1 MASMAGK
8 PSTTSPTRYP
18 LNKNALNDHL
28 PPAKAGYAMPA
39 EWQPHQCTWISWPHK
54 KESWPG
60 KFEPVQPVM
69 TRFVGVLSQTELVRI
84 NVLDAAHEKHVRSQ
98 LEGHADARNVA
109 IHHFPTND
117 AWCRDHGAIFV
128 TRRGQDNPLLAL
140 DFQFNAW
147 GGKYPPYDLDNA
159 IAAKMA
165 AALDV
170 PCYAVDVVLEGGS
183 VDVNGAGALL
193 TTEQCLLHT
202 NRNPSMSRDTIEMT
216 LRDTL
221 GVHQILWL
229 GDGIVG
235 DDTDGHIDDL
245 TRFVAEDSV
254 VTMVEQNRSDE
265 NYQSLAENRQRLAEL
280 RLADGRALHVREM
293 QMPQPVEFRGDRLPA
308 SYANFYIGNRVI
320 LMPTFSDPAD
330 TPNREILE
338 RCFPGR
344 EVIGIDCTD
353 LVLGLGTF
361 HCLTQQV
368 PMV

>member
-1 MASMAGK
+1 
-8 PSTTSPTRYP
+8 
-18 LNKNALNDHL
+18 
-28 PPAKAGYAMPA
+28 MPA

-60 KFEPVQPVM
+60 KFEPVEPVM
-69 TRFVGVLSQTELVRI
+69 ARFVGALSPTELIRI
-84 NVLDAAHEKHVRSQ
+84 NVLDAAHEKHVRNQ
-98 LEGHADARNVA
+98 LEGLASARNVTF
-109 IHHFPTND
+109 HHFPTND

-128 TRRGQDNPLLAL
+128 TRNGQDNPLLAL

-165 AALDV
+165 TALDV
-170 PCYAVDVVLEGGS
+170 PCHTIDMVLEGGS
-183 VDVNGAGALL
+183 IDVNGAGALL
-193 TTEQCLLHT
+193 TTEQCLLHP
-202 NRNPSMSRDTIEMT
+202 NRNPSMSRDAIET
-216 LRDTL
+216 ALRDTL
-221 GVHQILWL
+221 GVRQILWL

-245 TRFVAEDSV
+245 TRFVAKDTV
-254 VTMVEQNRSDE
+254 VTVVEKNQSDE
-265 NYQSLAENRQRLAEL
+265 NYQPLAENRQRLAAL
-280 RLADGRALHVREM
+280 TLADGRPLQVLEM
-293 QMPQPVEFRGDRLPA
+293 QMPRPVEFEGDRLPA
-308 SYANFYIGNRVI
+308 SYANFYIGNRVV
-320 LMPTFSDPAD
+320 LMPTFNDPAD
-330 TPNREILE
+330 EPNRQVLA

-368 PMV
+368 PVV